1 MKSVGEIASWSKCAG
16 IRTVSISVLASFSS
30 NFLSIGLSDLL
41 DLDENQK
48 LDSSESFCYKDF
60 DRFARFAE
68 YVAT

>member
-1 MKSVGEIASWSKCAG
+1 M
-16 IRTVSISVLASFSS
+16 SISVLASFSS
-30 NFLSIGLSDLL
+30 NFLSIGLSNLL